1 MDGACVCKDHVKLD
15 KMVQLWATCIGFS
28 ISARV
33 YQVEK
38 KCLRTSVT
46 PNLRLTLTQDLGRT
60 LITVISIGKFYQEI
74 KNFFEPTPS
83 LCVPPNR
90 FCCNLISTTTTRP
103 PATCGTQQLIPFPA
117 YTVGAGQASFSEYPW
132 MVVILGSDNSFIGGG
147 VLIDGNT
154 VLTVAHKVTPL
165 RVTLKV
171 RLGEYLLNAVNE
183 PYAAI
188 EIAVTAIRIHEQ
200 YQVANLQNDLA
211 VLKLASSVDF
221 NANPHIRPICL
232 PAAGTSF
239 VGQRCYVSGFGAST
253 LNGAYSTVMGKVDL
267 PIMDGPTCQARLQTT
282 RLGPGFI
289 LNQQAFLCAGGENGK
304 DSCTGD
310 GGAPLVCLSG
320 TQWFLAGLVS
330 WGIGCGGM
338 FLAGW
343 SLWS

>member
-1 MDGACVCKDHVKLD
+1 MSGFQFFVNSVIVIFLCFANKVYHVVGQGL
-15 KMVQLWATCIGFS
+15 VI
-28 ISARV
+28 
-33 YQVEK
+33 
-38 KCLRTSVT
+38 VT
-46 PNLRLTLTQDLGRT
+46 PVPTIANPGQCQCTPAANCADGSAGIDPRPTL
-60 LITVISIGKFYQEI
+60 
-74 KNFFEPTPS
+74 P

-90 FCCNLISTTTTRP
+90 FCCNLISTTTRP

-117 YTVGAGQASFSEYPW
+117 YTVGAGQFTNVKIA
-132 MVVILGSDNSFIGGG
+132 ILY
-147 VLIDGNT
+147 
-154 VLTVAHKVTPL
+154 

-211 VLKLASSVDF
+211 VLKLASLVDF
-221 NANPHIRPICL
+221 NANPHIRLICL

-282 RLGPGFI
+282 RLGPGFT

-320 TQWFLAGLVS
+320 SQWFLAGLVS
-330 WGIGCGGM
+330 WGVGCGANTIPGVYTNTGNY
-338 FLAGW
+338 LGW
-343 SLWS
+343 VATNRV

>member
-1 MDGACVCKDHVKLD
+1 
-15 KMVQLWATCIGFS
+15 
-28 ISARV
+28 
-33 YQVEK
+33 
-38 KCLRTSVT
+38 
-46 PNLRLTLTQDLGRT
+46 
-60 LITVISIGKFYQEI
+60 
-74 KNFFEPTPS
+74 
-83 LCVPPNR
+83 
-90 FCCNLISTTTTRP
+90 
-103 PATCGTQQLIPFPA
+103 
-117 YTVGAGQASFSEYPW
+117 

-330 WGIGCGGM
+330 WGIGCGVNTIPGVYTNTGNY
-338 FLAGW
+338 LGW
-343 SLWS
+343 VATNRV